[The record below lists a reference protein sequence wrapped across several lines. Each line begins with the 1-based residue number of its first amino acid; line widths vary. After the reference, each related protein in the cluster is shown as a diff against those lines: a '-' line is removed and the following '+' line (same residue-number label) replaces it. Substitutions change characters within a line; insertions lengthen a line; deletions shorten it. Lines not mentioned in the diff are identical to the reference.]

1 MDPATATL
9 LASAVLGGTSLFS
22 SSENASAQRSTNR
35 SNLLYSYLQQ
45 QDERAY
51 NSPKAIIARL
61 EDAGL
66 NPNLI
71 YGNGA
76 GSLTSRTVS
85 AIPAQAPKVDYR
97 FDALGALSMYQN
109 LKLGQEQIDQVK
121 ASTQHVLDQNSNLR
135 KQNEIL
141 QTQLENADIDLAI
154 KRHDWNIL
162 KKYPNILSSLQYK
175 PEVAASTGALNLLDA
190 FSAGYGR
197 RQENL
202 KNGSQITGDEIFKW
216 LKEHPTR

>member
-9 LASAVLGGTSLFS
+9 LASAVVGGTSLFS

-51 NSPKAIIARL
+51 NSPKAIMARL
-61 EDAGL
+61 VEAGL
-66 NPNLI
+66 NSNLI

-97 FDALGALSMYQN
+97 LDALGALSMYQN

-121 ASTQHVLDQNSNLR
+121 ASTQHVLNQNSNLQ

-141 QTQLENADIDLAI
+141 QTQLDNAEIDLAI

-162 KKYPNILSSLQYK
+162 KKYPDVLSTLQYN
-175 PEVAASTGALNLLDA
+175 PPFAAANGVLTISDA
-190 FSAGYGR
+190 FLEAWER
-197 RQENL
+197 RQRNL
-202 KNGSQITGDEIFKW
+202 RDGSKITGDEIFKW
-216 LKEHPTR
+216 LKEHSTR

>member
-1 MDPATATL
+1 MDPATATVI
-9 LASAVLGGTSLFS
+9 AGAISGGSDIFS
-22 SSENASAQRSTNR
+22 SWQNRKAQKQANIQ
-35 SNLLYSYLQQ
+35 NIWYNYLQQ

-51 NSPKAIIARL
+51 NHPKAQMARL
-61 EDAGL
+61 EEAGL

-85 AIPAQAPKVDYR
+85 ATPVQAPKVNYK

-121 ASTQHVLDQNSNLR
+121 ASTQHVLNQNSNLQ

-141 QTQLENADIDLAI
+141 QTQLDNAEIDLAI

-162 KKYPNILSSLQYK
+162 KKYPDVLSTLQYN
-175 PEVAASTGALNLLDA
+175 PPFAAANGVLTISDAFLDA
-190 FSAGYGR
+190 LER
-197 RQENL
+197 RQRNM
-202 KNGSQITGDEIFKW
+202 KNGSKITGDEIFKW

>member
-1 MDPATATL
+1 MDPATATVI
-9 LASAVLGGTSLFS
+9 ASAITGGADIYS
-22 SSENASAQRSTNR
+22 SWQNRRAQKTANQQ
-35 SNLLYSYLQQ
+35 NIWYNYLQQ

-51 NSPKAIIARL
+51 NHPKAQMARL
-61 EDAGL
+61 EEAGL

-85 AIPAQAPKVDYR
+85 ATPVQAPKVNYK

-121 ASTQHVLDQNSNLR
+121 ASTQHVLNQNLNLQ

-141 QTQLENADIDLAI
+141 QTQLDNAEIDLAI

-162 KKYPNILSSLQYK
+162 RKYPDILTTLQYNPK
-175 PEVAASTGALNLLDA
+175 VAIGTGVYNLL
-190 FSAGYGR
+190 R
-197 RQENL
+197 
-202 KNGSQITGDEIFKW
+202 
-216 LKEHPTR
+216 EHFGEKASSILDVLRKGIGGPVPSLD

>member
-121 ASTQHVLDQNSNLR
+121 ASTQHVLDQNSNLQ

-141 QTQLENADIDLAI
+141 QTQLDNAEIDLAI

-162 KKYPNILSSLQYK
+162 RKYPDILTSLQYD
-175 PEVAASTGALNLLDA
+175 PRFAAAHGVLTISDA
-190 FSAGYGR
+190 FMNSWER
-197 RQENL
+197 RQRNME
-202 KNGSQITGDEIFKW
+202 NGSKITGDEIFKW
-216 LKEHPTR
+216 LEKHPTR

>member
-9 LASAVLGGTSLFS
+9 LASAIVGGTSLFS

-51 NSPKAIIARL
+51 NSPKAIMARL
-61 EDAGL
+61 EEACL

-85 AIPAQAPKVDYR
+85 AIPAQAPKVDYK

-121 ASTQHVLDQNSNLR
+121 ASTQHVLNQNSNLQ

-141 QTQLENADIDLAI
+141 QTQLDNAEIDLAI

-162 KKYPNILSSLQYK
+162 RKYPDVLTSLQDD
-175 PEVAASTGALNLLDA
+175 PRFAAAHGVLTISDA
-190 FSAGYGR
+190 FLDSYGR

-202 KNGSQITGDEIFKW
+202 KNGSKITGDEIFKW

>member
-9 LASAVLGGTSLFS
+9 LASAVFGGTSLFS

-51 NSPKAIIARL
+51 NSPKAIMARL
-61 EDAGL
+61 EEAGL

-121 ASTQHVLDQNSNLR
+121 ASTQHVLNQNSNLQ

-141 QTQLENADIDLAI
+141 QTQLDNAEIDLAI
-154 KRHDWNIL
+154 KRHDWDIL
-162 KKYPNILSSLQYK
+162 RKYPDILTSLQYD
-175 PEVAASTGALNLLDA
+175 PRFAAAHGVLTVSDA
-190 FSAGYGR
+190 FLDRWER
-197 RQENL
+197 RQRNME
-202 KNGSQITGDEIFKW
+202 NGSKITGDEIFKW